1 MGTKS
6 NLLGISRIVLRTSV
20 KNKRGEM
27 FQKSTR
33 LPNPNPNPNLRLFIK
48 ASRGMGC
55 KEKQPVNKPAQGGQE
70 AHLRE
75 TLSRFSER
83 RFGSSISL
91 RFPPPP
97 RGCNRG
103 TRTVGKES
111 PGRRRGG
118 GDRTGERSRTKSM
131 ARGPLLLS
139 GVLKSRDVPD
149 GGGHFP
155 LPERGRGFRLRT
167 C

>member
-1 MGTKS
+1 MG
-6 NLLGISRIVLRTSV
+6 G
-20 KNKRGEM
+20 
-27 FQKSTR
+27 
-33 LPNPNPNPNLRLFIK
+33 
-48 ASRGMGC
+48 
-55 KEKQPVNKPAQGGQE
+55 KEKQPLNKPAQGGQE

-103 TRTVGKES
+103 TRAVGKES

-139 GVLKSRDVPD
+139 GVLKSWDVPG

-155 LPERGRGFRLRT
+155 LPGRGRGFRLRT
-167 C
+167 CYARPGPGPGGARRCGPPHPASRPLTGK